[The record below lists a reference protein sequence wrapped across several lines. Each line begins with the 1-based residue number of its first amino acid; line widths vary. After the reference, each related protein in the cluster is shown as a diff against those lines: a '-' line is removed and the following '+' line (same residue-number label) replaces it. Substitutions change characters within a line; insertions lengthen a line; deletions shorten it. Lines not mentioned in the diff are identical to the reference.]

1 MFKRI
6 IKKEQISL
14 TFMVEKTHKEKVER
28 IRERNDILFQKS
40 PNSPLTHEQKLDFKG
55 LAYFPIDK
63 KYEFIVDMKQFEYQ
77 SEITIPTTKDDKRKY
92 IRFGYIE
99 FEIDGQMNMLTI
111 FKPIEDDY
119 LFLPFKDKTTGK
131 ESYKIGRYV
140 EIEKISKEKYLVDFN
155 TAYNPLCAYNDNW
168 NCSYTPDENVLQIP
182 ILAGMKKYH
191 D

>member
-1 MFKRI
+1 
-6 IKKEQISL
+6 
-14 TFMVEKTHKEKVER
+14 MVEKTHKEKIER

-40 PNSPLTHEQKLDFKG
+40 PNSPLTHEQKQDFKG
-55 LAYFPIDK
+55 LSYFPIDK
-63 KYEFIVDMKQFEYQ
+63 KYEIIVEMKNFEYQ
-77 SEITIPTTKDDKRKY
+77 SEITIPTTTYDKRKY

-131 ESYKIGRYV
+131 ESYKIGRYL
-140 EIEKISKEKYLVDFN
+140 EIEKISKGNYLVDFN

-168 NCSYTPDENVLQIP
+168 NCSYTPDENILKIP
-182 ILAGMKKYH
+182 IHAGMKVYSDYRGSH
-191 D
+191 